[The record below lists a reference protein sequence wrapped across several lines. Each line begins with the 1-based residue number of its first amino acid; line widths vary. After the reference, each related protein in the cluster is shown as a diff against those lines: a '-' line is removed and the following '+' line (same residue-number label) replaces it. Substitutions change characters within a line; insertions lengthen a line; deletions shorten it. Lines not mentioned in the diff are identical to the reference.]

1 MFTEH
6 LHVPGEK
13 KAFLHPTLF
22 LYEVFYFCVFD
33 MIISF
38 YIIHSLTY

>member
-13 KAFLHPTLF
+13 KAFSTLPLF
-22 LYEVFYFCVFD
+22 LYEVFYFCVFG

-38 YIIHSLTY
+38 YIIHNLTY